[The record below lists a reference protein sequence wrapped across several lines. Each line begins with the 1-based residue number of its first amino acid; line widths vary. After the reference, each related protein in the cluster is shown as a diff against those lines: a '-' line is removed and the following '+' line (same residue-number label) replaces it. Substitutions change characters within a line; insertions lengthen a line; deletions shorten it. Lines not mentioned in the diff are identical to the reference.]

1 MKSQQYPL
9 VFMVANSL
17 LAILGEGALA
27 FSITPEPQPSASI
40 LFQQSI
46 TYEIP
51 GLGTNTVNM
60 ITPTPIQSGGTSHF
74 KTLLN
79 ANYQSRGWNFDYDT
93 PELQGSFDIEKYYP
107 SAFSYS
113 NQTLVGGNLQ
123 FRYYPSNEDPTDN
136 DDLGWLQLVTRSD
149 YATDIFDS
157 QDPSQTPYYPTNIPG
172 VTETTFADG
181 PGGSPLKNISW
192 IAELYLV
199 KKTAEKKAN
208 IYNGIKW
215 GWTNTFTPAKTS
227 KTFSGTLA
235 SGYQTD
241 NYQVDQLTPGSK
253 YQAWTNND
261 LPSNQCNPNTQ
272 LTTSSPDGNF
282 VYDDNSS
289 PVGNGFASGLTGTV
303 GTSGTINLN
312 VGSTGG
318 GARGQDKGNYELFVN
333 VYNPED

>member
-9 VFMVANSL
+9 VFIVVNSL

-40 LFQQSI
+40 LFQQFI

-51 GLGTNTVNM
+51 GFGTNTVKM
-60 ITPTPIQSGGTSHF
+60 ITPTPIQAGGTSHF

-123 FRYYPSNEDPTDN
+123 FRYYPSNEDPTDK

-157 QDPSQTPYYPTNIPG
+157 KDPSQTPYYPTNIPG

-199 KKTAEKKAN
+199 KKTGEKKL
-208 IYNGIKW
+208 I
-215 GWTNTFTPAKTS
+215 FTTG
-227 KTFSGTLA
+227 SG
-235 SGYQTD
+235 GVGQTH
-241 NYQVDQLTPGSK
+241 LLPLK
-253 YQAWTNND
+253 PLKHFQA
-261 LPSNQCNPNTQ
+261 P
-272 LTTSSPDGNF
+272 
-282 VYDDNSS
+282 
-289 PVGNGFASGLTGTV
+289 
-303 GTSGTINLN
+303 
-312 VGSTGG
+312 
-318 GARGQDKGNYELFVN
+318 
-333 VYNPED
+333 